1 MTKFISI
8 DKDTQ
13 EKKETV
19 FTHYLDLSL
28 DNPILSK
35 SNYKPI
41 DFDKVEEVYTI
52 KNKTLFKVTL
62 GGSASYWIG
71 KKGDEFN

>member
-8 DKDTQ
+8 NKDTQ

-19 FTHYLDLSL
+19 FTHYLELSL

-35 SNYKPI
+35 AKYKPI

-52 KNKTLFKVTL
+52 KNKTLFRVTL
-62 GGSASYWIG
+62 GGSTSYWIG
-71 KKGDEFN
+71 TKGDEFN